1 MKIGKKLLF
10 YTFVALLVL
19 FFTTLSGCVHK
30 IPQDPNTFIRNFLF
44 DGLQRGYKIHIPPS
58 LPQNFSPPLIFVLH
72 GGGGTGDGMERSL
85 TLGGFNSLSDENS
98 LIVVYPDGIE
108 RNWNDGR
115 KNVSDPAH
123 QQNID
128 DIGFFNAL
136 IENLTNE
143 FNIDPNRIYST
154 GISNGAMMSYRLA
167 LDLPEKIA
175 AIAPVA
181 GAIPV
186 DILPQNPA
194 FIPLSVCVISGTTD
208 PLVPW
213 EGGTVGTK
221 RHPRGIVI
229 SVPDSV
235 NYWVVNNKCNNTPE
249 TILLP
254 DIDPADGTRVYYHR
268 YGNGEN
274 DTEVVLYEIENGGHT
289 WPDGYQYLSKLFVGR
304 TSKDINATEVIWD
317 FFKNHPKQ

>member
-1 MKIGKKLLF
+1 LKIGKKSVF
-10 YTFVALLVL
+10 YTFIVLLVL

-30 IPQDPNTFIRNFLF
+30 IPQDPNTSIRNFLF
-44 DGLQRGYKIHIPPS
+44 DGLQRTYKIHIPPS
-58 LPQNFSPPLIFVLH
+58 LTQNFSPALVFVLH

-85 TLGGFNSLSDENS
+85 TLGGFNSLSDEYNF
-98 LIVVYPDGIE
+98 IVVYPDGIE

-128 DIGFFNAL
+128 DVGFFNAL

-143 FNIDPNRIYST
+143 FNIDQNRIYCT

-167 LDLPEKIA
+167 IDLPEKIA
-175 AIAPVA
+175 AVAPVA

-186 DILPQNPA
+186 DILPQEPLS
-194 FIPLSVCVISGTTD
+194 IPLSVCAISGTSD

-221 RHPRGIVI
+221 RYPRGVVI
-229 SVPDSV
+229 SVPDSI
-235 NYWVVNNKCNNTPE
+235 NYWVFNNKCNNTPE

-254 DIDPADGTRVYYHR
+254 DADPSDGTRVYYHR
-268 YGNGEN
+268 YGNGVN
-274 DTEVVLYEIENGGHT
+274 NTEVVLYEIKNGGHT
-289 WPDGYQYLSKLFVGR
+289 WPDGYQYLPKILVGR

-317 FFKNHPKQ
+317 FLKNHPKQ